1 MSPIRASADR
11 AEQEAL
17 QAAVAAVVRHPVV
30 DGLLRAAGG
39 LLAVLNRQRQ
49 ILALN
54 QAFLNMLA
62 VDDATSVLGLRP
74 GEAIGCVHADVGPD
88 GCGTGP
94 DCSTCG
100 CVAAVLDSL
109 AHDRPAE
116 RTCSLSVLR
125 QGQRDDLFLRVRAT
139 PVELDGMPLV
149 IIFLQDISLQQKWQ
163 SIERLFFHDIN
174 NLLAGLLSTSEFIQD
189 GKGPSDAQ
197 LLQDLK
203 LFAHRLAGEFAM
215 QRSLVQDRRAD
226 HQPRNRPVAVRQVF
240 GELAR
245 RFAHHPVA
253 QGRRLELPPV
263 MPDALVHTDFA
274 LLMRV
279 LANMVTNG
287 FEAVGAGQAVRVD
300 FTQAPNQTVFRVWNP
315 GVIAPE
321 NTGRIFQRNFSTK
334 QGAGRGLGTYSMKL
348 FGEQWLGGRV
358 EFTTTE
364 AAGTEFR
371 FILPSAQP
379 AVTKGSCGP

>member
-1 MSPIRASADR
+1 MSPLSASTGRAG
-11 AEQEAL
+11 QEAL

-39 LLAVLNRQRQ
+39 LLAVLNLQRQ
-49 ILALN
+49 ILAVN
-54 QAFLNMLA
+54 EAFLNMLA
-62 VDDATSVLGLRP
+62 VDDAAAVLGLRP
-74 GEAIGCVHADVGPD
+74 GEAIGCVHADEGPD

-94 DCSTCG
+94 DCPTCG

-116 RTCSLSVLR
+116 RTCALSVLR
-125 QGQRDDLFLRVRAT
+125 QGRQEDLFLRVRAA
-139 PVELDGMPLV
+139 PVALDGLPLV

-174 NLLAGLLSTSEFIQD
+174 NLVAGLLSTSEFIQD
-189 GKGPSDAQ
+189 GKGPSDVQ
-197 LLQDLK
+197 LLEDLQ
-203 LFAHRLAGEFAM
+203 LFARRLAGEFEM
-215 QRSLVQDRRAD
+215 QRSLVREQRAD
-226 HQPRNRPVAVRQVF
+226 YQPLNDAVPVRKVF
-240 GELAR
+240 QELAR

-253 QGRRLELPPV
+253 HNRHLDLPPV
-263 MPDALVHTDFA
+263 MPDAIVYTDFA

-287 FEAVGAGQAVRVD
+287 FEAIGAGQAVQVD
-300 FTQAPNQTVFRVWNP
+300 FTQDPHQAVFRVRNP

-321 NTGRIFQRNFSTK
+321 NARRIFQRNFSTK

-358 EFTTTE
+358 EFATSE

-371 FILPSAQP
+371 FILPAAQ
-379 AVTKGSCGP
+379 AAATNGS